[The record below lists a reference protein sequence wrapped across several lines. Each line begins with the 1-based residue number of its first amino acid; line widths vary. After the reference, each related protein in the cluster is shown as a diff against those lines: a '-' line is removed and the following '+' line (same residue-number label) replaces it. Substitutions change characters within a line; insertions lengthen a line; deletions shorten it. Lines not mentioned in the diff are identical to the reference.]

1 MPTEVFLMMVNE
13 AEFFTALR
21 CVIAAFEALGIEY
34 ALGGSFASSL
44 YGEARATRDV
54 DLISSVA
61 GHHAK
66 PLVAAL
72 GAAFYADED
81 QILHAAM
88 NQSSFNLIHLESMA
102 KVDVFVVW
110 RTDFGRSQLAR
121 RQEKRVGRDEPFTL
135 YLTSPEDTVLAK
147 LDWYRIGNC
156 VSDRQWRDVQGV
168 LKVQARSLDFP
179 YLHDWARKMNLQEL
193 LARALEDAG
202 LDDDFFV
209 R

>member
-1 MPTEVFLMMVNE
+1 MTVNE
-13 AEFFTALR
+13 GEFLTALR
-21 CVIAAFEALGIEY
+21 FVVSAFESLGIEY

-61 GHHAK
+61 GRHAK
-66 PLVAAL
+66 PLVEAL
-72 GAAFYADED
+72 GVAFYADED
-81 QILHAAM
+81 QILQAAM

-110 RTDFGRSQLAR
+110 RTEFGRSQLAR
-121 RQEKRVGRDEPFTL
+121 RQQKHVGRDEPLSL
-135 YLTSPEDTVLAK
+135 YLTTPEDTVLAK
-147 LDWYRIGNC
+147 LDWYRLGNC

-168 LKVQARSLDFP
+168 LKVQARSLDFS
-179 YLHDWARKMNLQEL
+179 YLQDWAGKMNIKEL

-202 LDDDFFV
+202 LD
-209 R
+209 